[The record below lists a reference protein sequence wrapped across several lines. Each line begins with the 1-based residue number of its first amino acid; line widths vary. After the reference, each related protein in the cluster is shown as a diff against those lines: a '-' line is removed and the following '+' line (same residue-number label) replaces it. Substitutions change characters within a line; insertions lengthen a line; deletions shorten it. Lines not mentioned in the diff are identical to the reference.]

1 MDQQRSDILLA
12 IKLRKAKATEKFRLM
27 SGGCPCC
34 IRRMI
39 SNTYMLS
46 DNDLQ
51 LRKSELDETIGDLL
65 SHIKIDQIL

>member
-12 IKLRKAKATEKFRLM
+12 IKLRKAKRIEKFRLM

-46 DNDLQ
+46 DDQLQ
-51 LRKSELDETIGDLL
+51 LEKSKLDETIWDLL